1 MALTTNMQ
9 VWILLV
15 VMLATVLASSD
26 KKDDKI
32 SAESSSLAKFV
43 LTLSRPGAFKKTHPV
58 FGDEIMQN
66 VTSCPPGED
75 GLECRRAEARRRA
88 DDCPAGKTTL
98 STPSQDYNPDIP
110 VIGSLVQHESDA
122 LDHVAIEAV
131 YCMSSTLDHA
141 ATEACPD
148 DSNEKG
154 MSMVE
159 LIGNVPVF
167 GWRESG
173 KPLKKNHLG
182 TPSQCPILS
191 VTGRP

>member
-9 VWILLV
+9 VWILLA

-88 DDCPAGKTTL
+88 DDCPA
-98 STPSQDYNPDIP
+98 
-110 VIGSLVQHESDA
+110 
-122 LDHVAIEAV
+122 V
-131 YCMSSTLDHA
+131 YCVSSTLDHA

-154 MSMVE
+154 MSKVE
-159 LIGNVPVF
+159 FIGNVPVF
-167 GWRESG
+167 GRRERG
-173 KPLKKNHLG
+173 KPLRKNHLG
-182 TPSQCPILS
+182 TPSRCPILS
-191 VTGRP
+191 VTCRPEKGDT